1 MNFNDSVLKSYLFL
15 FNFQSRLVI
24 QQEQNHRH
32 QTQSAITPT
41 EVPQRIINK
50 PKDLTSSLLD
60 SNLSQLKL
68 THNSS
73 NNNTWFNNN
82 STNNNFSTATG
93 SSAKSPSNQWGESN
107 NTNKN
112 NWGAFDDL
120 VPSTN
125 KAAKVPLNQMT
136 NRNTNPP
143 APLLMHSTNN
153 NTYNKSIKGN
163 NNLSADDI
171 MEFLK

>member
-1 MNFNDSVLKSYLFL
+1 MCLSDLILSFFC
-15 FNFQSRLVI
+15 SRLVL

-68 THNSS
+68 THNNS

-82 STNNNFSTATG
+82 STNNNFTTSHSATG
-93 SSAKSPSNQWGESN
+93 SLAKSPSNQWGESN
-107 NTNKN
+107 NSSKN

-120 VPSTN
+120 VPST

-136 NRNTNPP
+136 NRSSNQP